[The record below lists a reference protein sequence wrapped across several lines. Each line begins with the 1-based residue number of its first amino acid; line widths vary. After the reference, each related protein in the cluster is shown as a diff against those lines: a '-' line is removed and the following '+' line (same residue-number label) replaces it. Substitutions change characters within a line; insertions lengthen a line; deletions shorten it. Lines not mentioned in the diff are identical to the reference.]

1 MNGYSH
7 YKTAAVAAC
16 LVVFMTAFARPASAD
31 IFMRVDEQ
39 GTICLTNLPGSP
51 DYRLLIKERRPRSNA
66 LPGTYDVIIK
76 EAAEA
81 YRVEAPL
88 LKAMVKVE
96 SDFDPR
102 AVSAKGARGLMQLMP
117 QNFDMLGVKN
127 PFDPRE
133 NIMAGTRYLK
143 GLLDRYEGD
152 IDLALAAYN
161 AGPDAVDRFGRIPP
175 IEETQKYVQRVLE
188 YYHLLK

>member
-1 MNGYSH
+1 MNGYGH
-7 YKTAAVAAC
+7 FTTAAAAAC
-16 LVVFMTAFARPASAD
+16 LVVFMTALARPAGAD
-31 IFMRVDEQ
+31 IFMRVDDQ

-51 DYRLLIKERRPRSNA
+51 GYRLLIKERRPRSDR
-66 LPGTYDVIIK
+66 LPGTYDAFIK

-117 QNFDMLGVKN
+117 HNFDALEVKN

-143 GLLDRYEGD
+143 SLLDRYEGD

-188 YYHLLK
+188 YYHLLR